1 MCVLSVLFIYLF
13 FFLRRDCIMGA
24 GLNIESLLWLEESE
38 ITLFSTRIG
47 TFTTEEIAVHQSDA
61 C

>member
-1 MCVLSVLFIYLF
+1 
-13 FFLRRDCIMGA
+13 MGA